1 MKLSQLFTKTTKD
14 ISSQTESINAQLLT
28 RAGFIHQE
36 MAGVYAY
43 LPLGMK
49 VIKKIEAIIR
59 VEMDKI
65 GEELLLP
72 ALSGRERWHATERHD
87 TIDVL
92 MSTKGA
98 NEASM
103 SKSTAEY
110 ILNPTHEELI
120 TPIAKQFRTSYK
132 DFPFALYQ
140 IQTKFRNE
148 ARAKSGLLRGREFIM
163 KDLYSFHTSE
173 AELNKFYE
181 IAKQSYV
188 NIFEML
194 GLGSDTFIT
203 LASGGDF
210 TKEYSH
216 EFQTLLESGEDVIYL
231 DRTNNIA
238 YNKEIV
244 TPEDAKKLGVDFDKL
259 EQVKASEVANIFP
272 LGTKFS
278 ESLNYKYSA
287 EDNSQNMVWMGCYGI
302 GISRLMGVIAEKFA
316 DEKGLV
322 WPQSVAPFTYHII
335 ALPDDENI
343 NVGQK
348 VYDILG
354 SENCL
359 FDDRNGTSTGSKF
372 ADADLIGCPIQI
384 VVSKKTLEKNSVEFI
399 SRTGKFDSYMC
410 KITDINK
417 YYNYHTTYYLH

>member
-1 MKLSQLFTKTTKD
+1 MKLSKLFTKTTKD

-28 RAGFIHQE
+28 KAGFIYQE

-59 VEMDKI
+59 AEMDKI

-110 ILNPTHEELI
+110 ILSPTHEELI

-316 DEKGLV
+316 DEKGLA
-322 WPQSVAPFTYHII
+322 WPQSVAPFNYHII

-384 VVSKKTLEKNSVEFI
+384 VVSKKTLEQNSVEVI

-410 KITDINK
+410 KISDIK
-417 YYNYHTTYYLH
+417 SIAIS

>member
-231 DRTNNIA
+231 DRSNNIA

-287 EDNSQNMVWMGCYGI
+287 VDNSQNMVWMGCYGI

-343 NVGQK
+343 KIGQK

-359 FDDRNGTSTGSKF
+359 FDDRNGTSTGAKF

-384 VVSKKTLEKNSVEFI
+384 VISKKTLEQNSVEVI
-399 SRTGKFDSYMC
+399 SRSGKFESFMC
-410 KITDINK
+410 EIDKVLTIIDNI
-417 YYNYHTTYYLH
+417 

>member
-1 MKLSQLFTKTTKD
+1 MKLSRLFTKTTKD

-72 ALSGRERWHATERHD
+72 ALSGRERWHATKRHD

-173 AELNKFYE
+173 AELNKYYE

-188 NIFEML
+188 TIFEML

-231 DRTNNIA
+231 DRSNNIA

-287 EDNSQNMVWMGCYGI
+287 EDNSQNMVWMGSYGI
-302 GISRLMGVIAEKFA
+302 GVSRLMGVIVEKFA

-343 NVGQK
+343 KIGQK

-359 FDDRNGTSTGSKF
+359 FDDRNGASTGAKF
-372 ADADLIGCPIQI
+372 ADADLIGCPVQI
-384 VVSKKTLEKNSVEFI
+384 VVSKKTLEQNSVEVI
-399 SRTGKFDSYMC
+399 SRSGKFESFMCEIDKVSTIIDS
-410 KITDINK
+410 I
-417 YYNYHTTYYLH
+417 

>member
-1 MKLSQLFTKTTKD
+1 MKLSRLFTKTTKD

-72 ALSGRERWHATERHD
+72 ALSGRERWHATQRHD

-98 NEASM
+98 NEVSM

-173 AELNKFYE
+173 AELNEFYE

-188 NIFEML
+188 NIFEVL
-194 GLGSDTFIT
+194 GLGNDTFIT

-231 DRTNNIA
+231 DRSNNIA

-287 EDNSQNMVWMGCYGI
+287 EDNSQNLVWMGSYGI
-302 GISRLMGVIAEKFA
+302 GVSRLMGVIVEKFA

-343 NVGQK
+343 KIGQK

-359 FDDRNGTSTGSKF
+359 FDDRNGTSTGAKF
-372 ADADLIGCPIQI
+372 ADADLIGCPVQI
-384 VVSKKTLEKNSVEFI
+384 VVSKKTLEQNSVEVI
-399 SRTGKFDSYMC
+399 SRSGKFESFMCEIDKVSTIIDS
-410 KITDINK
+410 I
-417 YYNYHTTYYLH
+417 